1 MFDDTDIVPQSQEIV
16 EPTTE
21 TQPEVPVAPK
31 ESDADRNFR
40 TLREKTERIQ
50 RERDD
55 ALARIKQY
63 EQQPQPDLSL
73 KPDELAEG
81 KHIHNVSA
89 KINALETQLAEA
101 RLRSQYPDIDKVV
114 SPENLALLKE
124 RYPEIAQTLSADKN
138 FYSQASSAYTILK
151 NLGLHQDAS
160 LYDKERSVA
169 QNNAAKPRPLT
180 SIGQGDSPLSRA
192 NAFAD
197 GLTDD
202 LKKQLHKE
210 MISAIRSR

>member
-160 LYDKERSVA
+160 L
-169 QNNAAKPRPLT
+169 
-180 SIGQGDSPLSRA
+180 
-192 NAFAD
+192 
-197 GLTDD
+197 
-202 LKKQLHKE
+202 
-210 MISAIRSR
+210 

>member
-1 MFDDTDIVPQSQEIV
+1 MFDDTDIIPQPEEIT

-21 TQPEVPVAPK
+21 TQPEAPATPK
-31 ESDADRNFR
+31 ETDADRNFR
-40 TLREKTERIQ
+40 TLREKAERVQ
-50 RERDD
+50 RERDE

-63 EQQPQPDLSL
+63 EQQQQPDLSI

-89 KINALETQLAEA
+89 KISALETQLAET

-124 RYPEIAQTLSADKN
+124 RYPDIAQTLSADKN

-151 NLGLHQDAS
+151 NLGIHQDSS
-160 LYDKERSVA
+160 LYDKERSIA
-169 QNNAAKPRPLT
+169 QNNSAKPRPLT
-180 SIGQGDSPLSRA
+180 SISHGDSPLSRA

-210 MISAIRSR
+210 MIAAIKSR